1 MGSKSRDLSGRGTL
15 RSWGDEDEQCP
26 SKVGWSGARPG
37 NADFTFDAFASGKSL
52 NSEVSL
58 CVKWVE

>member
-1 MGSKSRDLSGRGTL
+1 MRTSSVQENWAGLEHDMGFWLWDAG
-15 RSWGDEDEQCP
+15 
-26 SKVGWSGARPG
+26 
-37 NADFTFDAFASGKSL
+37 FTFHAFASGKSL